1 LHELSIAQSVVSAVL
16 LEAEKNNASHVK
28 EINLDV
34 GELMQLETDVLADAL
49 NMLMTGEKLNGAKV
63 SVHVKSALFSCR
75 RCGNRWDMSEVKRQL
90 ERVPDSL
97 LVREPDSKEVPLHF
111 FPYLYSSFANC
122 PKCGSTDVAT
132 LDGDDIKLRTLILE

>member
-1 LHELSIAQSVVSAVL
+1 MHELSIAQSVVSAVL
-16 LEAEKNNASHVK
+16 LEAEKNNATQVK

-34 GELMQLETDVLADAL
+34 GELMQLETDVLTNAL

-63 SVHVKSALFSCR
+63 FLHLKSAAFACR
-75 RCGNRWDMSEVKRQL
+75 KCGNQWDMSEVKRQL
-90 ERVPDSL
+90 EKVPDSL

-122 PKCGSTDVAT
+122 SKCGSVDVAT
-132 LDGDDIKLRTLILE
+132 LDGDDIKLRTLVME